1 VAADPGPHRRPGHH
15 RCQRLRLTAGPSGSS
30 TSTPTGS
37 GCAPRSEDPAGRY
50 HQPGHYQRI
59 AARIYGGAARRD
71 PGSLPL
77 ALADELAGRP
87 SLRGYLGQ
95 IYAISGWTS
104 LPWLRTLRQ
113 QTLVLAGDDDPIVPV
128 ANGRILARCIPH
140 AQLHTV
146 GMEVTCSCSTAPRRW
161 PGPSLPS
168 SAVITGFLSAGG
180 SGNVTTVTNR
190 LPCQSRASWM
200 PGRISPVPGPVP
212 GGRSPA
218 GRPRIPDGRWPPAIR
233 DAGAGT
239 GQGWNVSVLT
249 FPPDHL
255 ADHYPSGQLTRTA
268 ARCPRRPDRKLCQ
281 GAAGRGQ
288 RWGGVTSAKG
298 ARIQRPLGCYA
309 Q

>member
-1 VAADPGPHRRPGHH
+1 
-15 RCQRLRLTAGPSGSS
+15 
-30 TSTPTGS
+30 
-37 GCAPRSEDPAGRY
+37 
-50 HQPGHYQRI
+50 
-59 AARIYGGAARRD
+59 
-71 PGSLPL
+71 LPL

-190 LPCQSRASWM
+190 LPRQALASWTPGRTSSRSRAA
-200 PGRISPVPGPVP
+200 SPAAAVPPPGPELPMAVGLLP
-212 GGRSPA
+212 YVTRGLIVG
-218 GRPRIPDGRWPPAIR
+218 
-233 DAGAGT
+233 GAGT
-239 GQGWNVSVLT
+239 FPCSPFLLITWPIIIRADSSRAPQLAAHEDQTEGSVRVL
-249 FPPDHL
+249 
-255 ADHYPSGQLTRTA
+255 
-268 ARCPRRPDRKLCQ
+268 
-281 GAAGRGQ
+281 
-288 RWGGVTSAKG
+288 
-298 ARIQRPLGCYA
+298 
-309 Q
+309 